1 MREFEMLP
9 YPKGNQSG
17 KLMSDACAVGP
28 LKRTFQFSVTRNK
41 SISPYAQM
49 SLCVSKIPHTHQV
62 CHKSHMMN

>member
-28 LKRTFQFSVTRNK
+28 LKRTVFCYQK
-41 SISPYAQM
+41 
-49 SLCVSKIPHTHQV
+49 QV
-62 CHKSHMMN
+62 HKSLRTNVFVRVQNPTHTPSVP